1 MEAVQVEVAPD
12 EVTADATG
20 VPGVLGGMT
29 PSGGA
34 AVVNVPADDAAET
47 LPATSFAL
55 TVYEYAVLGVRP
67 DRIVDAVVVDATR
80 VEVEP
85 WTR

>member
-1 MEAVQVEVAPD
+1 MAP
-12 EVTADATG
+12 VVVIADATG
-20 VPGVLGGMT
+20 VPGRPGTTTSTGG
-29 PSGGA
+29 S

-47 LPATSFAL
+47 LPATSLAL

-67 DRIVDAVVVDATR
+67 DRTVDADVVEATR